1 MPTGPVKLFQG
12 YSSATGSGQSS
23 AVVGESRTDGVQCHV
38 TYTICDGEKS
48 VMNLIDLNQSV
59 NFDTLIRLASVNEKL
74 NFVKSLNIK
83 EKDLLIVVHARKV
96 EGKEVQTM
104 ATLAS
109 NISVPIA
116 NNLKDF
122 FLHYGDSY
130 VSSITRG
137 GEYIGVYS
145 FHSETKNETMKLEL
159 ELKANGV
166 FKFGSLDADFKSKLE
181 KTLDSVESQVSFKQM
196 MMGMDDVPLPKREDM
211 VEFARTFSSQK
222 LNAPKVLAF
231 ETMGYEHVV
240 GSDFSSIALNR
251 DILVGV
257 AAKLDKVSKL
267 IQRINEI
274 QSIYDFYGGYE
285 DSQLS
290 NVLVQAKKDLESL
303 KTNFLEFQKDP
314 ITPLITITEPPSLS
328 KGMPQIKYKTYYS
341 EEYVRRHHK
350 NQTPFNL
357 FTTVDEYI
365 KNKTRITGIQLQ
377 AIDSYTFCI
386 TVDFESS
393 SGRRTE
399 KYGNEEGD
407 LSKKLVLEDGDFINK
422 IYATSDPYQLRRVGI
437 FVDENRS
444 IITGRG
450 PRGDNETEHTF
461 NVPDGCFILGFTGFY
476 TGAITEIQIIYA
488 AFQPAKWSQ
497 LI

>member
-48 VMNLIDLNQSV
+48 VTNLIDLNQSV

-196 MMGMDDVPLPKREDM
+196 MLGLDDVPLPKREDM

-240 GSDFSSIALNR
+240 GSEFSCVALNR
-251 DILVGV
+251 DMLVEV
-257 AAKLDKVSKL
+257 AEKLD
-267 IQRINEI
+267 
-274 QSIYDFYGGYE
+274 
-285 DSQLS
+285 
-290 NVLVQAKKDLESL
+290 
-303 KTNFLEFQKDP
+303 KDP
-314 ITPLITITEPPSLS
+314 ITPLITIPELPSLS
-328 KGMPQIKYKTYYS
+328 NGMPQIKYKSYYS
-341 EEYVRRHHK
+341 QDYGRRYDEAYPI
-350 NQTPFNL
+350 PFNL

-365 KNKTRITGIQLQ
+365 KNKTRITGIQMRTVKAEIQ
-377 AIDSYTFCI
+377 IQCI
-386 TVDFESS
+386 TVDFESTT
-393 SGRRTE
+393 GRRTE
-399 KYGNEEGD
+399 MYGKDIGN
-407 LSKKLVLEDGDFINK
+407 LSKKLVFEDGDFIKK
-422 IYATSDPYQLRRVGI
+422 IYTRYDSYLHRLGI
-437 FVDENRS
+437 FIDENRS
-444 IITGRG
+444 IIAGG
-450 PRGDNETEHTF
+450 GDNETEHTF
-461 NVPDGCFILGFTGFY
+461 NVPDGCFILGFSGFSS
-476 TGAITEIQIIYA
+476 AVITQIQIIYA
-488 AFQPAKWSQ
+488 EFQPAKWSQ

>member
-109 NISVPIA
+109 NISVPIT
-116 NNLKDF
+116 NLKDF

-145 FHSETKNETMKLEL
+145 FHSETKNESMKLEL

-196 MMGMDDVPLPKREDM
+196 MLGLDDVPLPKREDM

-240 GSDFSSIALNR
+240 GSEFSCVALNR
-251 DILVGV
+251 DMLVEV
-257 AAKLDKVSKL
+257 AEKLDKVSKL

-274 QSIYDFYGGYE
+274 QSIYEFYGGYE

-290 NVLVQAKKDLESL
+290 NVLLQAKKDLVSL
-303 KTNFLEFQKDP
+303 KTIFSDFKKDP
-314 ITPLITITEPPSLS
+314 ITPLITIPEPPSLS
-328 KGMPQIKYKTYYS
+328 NGMPQIKYKTYYS
-341 EEYVRRHHK
+341 QEYGRCFK
-350 NQTPFNL
+350 DNYPFHL

-365 KNKTRITGIQLQ
+365 KNKTRITGIQMR
-377 AIDSYTFCI
+377 AIDSFIYCI
-386 TVDFESS
+386 TVDFESTT
-393 SGRRTE
+393 GRRTE
-399 KYGNEEGD
+399 KYGNEEGG
-407 LSKKLVLEDGDFINK
+407 LSKKLVLEDGDFIKK
-422 IYATSDPYQLRRVGI
+422 IYARFYNEIHPLGI
-437 FVDENRS
+437 FLDENRS
-444 IITGRG
+444 IIAGLG

-461 NVPDGCFILGFTGFY
+461 NVPDGSFILGFTGFSSR
-476 TGAITEIQIIYA
+476 IISQIQIIYA